1 MAFVSRAM
9 RFTHEQEEA
18 EVGPGSYVHAD
29 FFREKHGYAPFSS
42 TVEGEPGAWQLL
54 VAGAEGGRVGTLEEG
69 REFKRVCV
77 ENHPLWGGGQRQ
89 PKGRGPVPGA
99 GHVL

>member
-42 TVEGEPGAWQLL
+42 T
-54 VAGAEGGRVGTLEEG
+54 AERDL
-69 REFKRVCV
+69 
-77 ENHPLWGGGQRQ
+77 GGG
-89 PKGRGPVPGA
+89 G
-99 GHVL
+99 